1 MSGRIFSGN
10 LRIAPVDKNG
20 VVQGH
25 GYFGLLNAVKL
36 ALKVPAA
43 ENVDQISRKNGSTG
57 QIISRAQIPKPTE
70 LEITV
75 DDTDDQRVLALAMN
89 GITAAYAQS
98 SATITDE
105 AVTAGALGDWVPL
118 ANRKVSA
125 ATITNTGAST
135 TYVVG
140 TDYLLDAEAGFI
152 LPLPGGAITAN
163 QALKANYTAP
173 ALTGKTVQIATVA
186 SNLLRVHVQLQSL
199 VDGSVS
205 YFIAPIFQAAAS
217 GDQDFFGKNM
227 LVAGLSGAMFL
238 PPVGTAAYTETGGAA
253 SIFTAL
259 S

>member
-1 MSGRIFSGN
+1 MSGRTFAGN

-25 GYFGLLNAVKL
+25 GYMGLLNAVKC

-43 ENVDQISRKNGSTG
+43 ENIDQISRKIGSVG
-57 QIISRAQIPKPTE
+57 QIISRAQIPKATE
-70 LEITV
+70 LEVTV
-75 DDTDDQRVLALAMN
+75 DDTDDQRMLAYALN
-89 GITAAYAQS
+89 GIVANYSQS
-98 SATITDE
+98 GVTITDE
-105 AVTAGALGDWVPL
+105 AVTCGALNDWVPL
-118 ANRKVSA
+118 ANRKVSSVVV
-125 ATITNTGAST
+125 TNTGATT
-135 TYVVG
+135 TYVAG
-140 TDYLLDAEAGFI
+140 TDYLVDAEAGFI
-152 LPLPGGAITAN
+152 CPLSSGAITAN
-163 QALKANYTAP
+163 QALKVDYVAA

-186 SNLLRVHVQLQSL
+186 STLLRVHVQLQSL

-205 YFIAPIFQAAAS
+205 YFIAPIYQATAS